1 MADRRLPDG
10 WAAWPLLLTSA
21 TSLAATGHAAW
32 SVLGGSADGIVQE
45 VPPPAGPELLGNR
58 WSTLWSGPSVPILL
72 ATTLLP
78 LLVLA
83 AAVVAERPRAV
94 APRGTA
100 RSVTNGLAALT
111 TAAAAAGVL
120 GFLAQ
125 VVGVLPVTGWSGVT
139 GSEVDAFSVG
149 AVTVLTTA
157 VLGAVVTGVVAG
169 VARPAEP
176 EPEPAPAAPSHPG
189 AEDPGLSDPA
199 PPELDVPAPE
209 PVRPEA
215 VPSEPV
221 EPRPTEP
228 RSTPYPRLAPGDV
241 DLYRRR

>member
-1 MADRRLPDG
+1 
-10 WAAWPLLLTSA
+10 
-21 TSLAATGHAAW
+21 
-32 SVLGGSADGIVQE
+32 VLGGSADGIVQE

-83 AAVVAERPRAV
+83 
-94 APRGTA
+94 T
-100 RSVTNGLAALT
+100 GLAALT

-125 VVGVLPVTGWSGVT
+125 VFGVLPVTGWSGVT
-139 GSEVDAFSVG
+139 GSKVDAFSVG
-149 AVTVLTTA
+149 AVTVFTTA

-176 EPEPAPAAPSHPG
+176 EPEPAPAAPPHPG
-189 AEDPGLSDPA
+189 AEDPGPSDPA
-199 PPELDVPAPE
+199 PPELEVPAPE
-209 PVRPEA
+209 A
-215 VPSEPV
+215 V
-221 EPRPTEP
+221 EP